1 MDEGFTSSEK
11 NNESKEQKFR
21 RLAERRMNSALE
33 QIKLIGNLSDRRFYK
48 YSEIEYRKLRRA
60 LWEATNSCFDRYEAE
75 LAKTDKKKFKFDLG
89 E

>member
-1 MDEGFTSSEK
+1 MDVNFTSSEK

-48 YSEIEYRKLRRA
+48 YSESEFRKLRKA
-60 LWEATNSCFDRYEAE
+60 LYEATNNCFDRYEAE
-75 LAKTDKKKFKFDLG
+75 LAKNQNKSFKFDEG